1 MNDMARMMMNRH
13 MRNDYAHTGRGGRSG
28 RGGRNDGRRDY
39 ARYDRNMMDGRRG
52 VKGTGPYGIGGRLHY
67 GRDRAAND
75 YPDYNDYADYGN
87 DYRDYGDYGEDYGDY
102 ADYDY
107 GRNDYADYG
116 NDYGEWEPKMKLK
129 KRNIS
134 EWEHKLRNAD
144 GSKGM
149 HFNMQKVMNIAE
161 RMGIRFNNYS
171 EKEFAIT
178 MNMLYSDYCEALKSV
193 IPPDKED
200 AVYAKLAKAW
210 LEDEDAPE
218 ASEKLALYYYC
229 VVCADEE

>member
-1 MNDMARMMMNRH
+1 MNDMARRMMERRMRDRRMNGG
-13 MRNDYAHTGRGGRSG
+13 MDGR
-28 RGGRNDGRRDY
+28 GRNDRRSRDY
-39 ARYDRNMMDGRRG
+39 ARYDRNYEDGRRG

-67 GRDRAAND
+67 GRDRAGND
-75 YPDYNDYADYGN
+75 YGRMDYADYNDYGE
-87 DYRDYGDYGEDYGDY
+87 DYGDYGEDYGGY

-107 GRNDYADYG
+107 SRNDYADYG
-116 NDYGEWEPKMKLK
+116 DYGEWEPKMKLK

-134 EWEHKLRNAD
+134 EWEHNMKNAD
-144 GSKGM
+144 GSKGA

-171 EKEFAIT
+171 EKEFAVT

-218 ASEKLALYYYC
+218 ASEKLALYFYC